1 MAQGKFVTS
10 FIHQHFA
17 QFSPFQ
23 MVLWFMYLTAAV
35 TLPLYHITPVLKY
48 LRGNNGIGDAC
59 IRTEVI
65 QCGWRLPA
73 LLFSLFVVLSL
84 PLFLSILLDMLG
96 RIACIWA
103 MHGSTRR
110 WHARTATAVA
120 RPSVVFAR
128 AFPIPE

>member
-1 MAQGKFVTS
+1 MTS
-10 FIHQHFA
+10 FLHQHFA
-17 QFSPFQ
+17 QFSPAQ
-23 MVLWFMYLTAAV
+23 AVLWFTYLTAAV

-73 LLFSLFVVLSL
+73 LLFSIFVVPSL

-96 RIACIWA
+96 RIARIWA
-103 MHGSTRR
+103 MRVSTRR
-110 WHARTATAVA
+110 WHAQTATAVS
-120 RPSVVFAR
+120 RPTVVFAR
-128 AFPIPE
+128 AFPIPD